1 MMNFISP
8 PINDNEKFEV
18 IAEYY
23 ETNGLGKYDGNMFCP
38 KCKNAALKF
47 TPKAKSH
54 RAFLSAIDNTK
65 HLPGCPF
72 QHDKSKTAY
81 NNANYDDLNQ
91 NQIEDK
97 LASFIRKLKKQSLG
111 SSVSNGHSQNPSH
124 KPLVPTSGNNQTT
137 NIKRTLRS
145 KNLDNSLKK
154 EDADFLCTF
163 YAIDAILTVKE
174 EENKKNPN
182 KPLCFLYI
190 NTISGNEYRI
200 YRGTH
205 KDIVAPNQRYT
216 VVLIGYLNKFTLKNN
231 IKQIELIKTKKENGF
246 YTNTFSLVYE

>member
-1 MMNFISP
+1 MSKVTYDEFYFP

-97 LASFIRKLKKQSLG
+97 DRK
-111 SSVSNGHSQNPSH
+111 SV
-124 KPLVPTSGNNQTT
+124 V
-137 NIKRTLRS
+137 
-145 KNLDNSLKK
+145 
-154 EDADFLCTF
+154 
-163 YAIDAILTVKE
+163 
-174 EENKKNPN
+174 
-182 KPLCFLYI
+182 
-190 NTISGNEYRI
+190 
-200 YRGTH
+200 
-205 KDIVAPNQRYT
+205 
-216 VVLIGYLNKFTLKNN
+216 
-231 IKQIELIKTKKENGF
+231 
-246 YTNTFSLVYE
+246 